1 MEHHL
6 LCSKVPSTALEGL
19 DSHCSHFADKWTQAQ
34 RAKTTHRINV
44 KAWTES
50 QIHLTPRFGLWL

>member
-19 DSHCSHFADKWTQAQ
+19 DSLIALILQINGLKLREQ
-34 RAKTTHRINV
+34 RPHIGSMSMPGLSV
-44 KAWTES
+44 
-50 QIHLTPRFGLWL
+50 RFT